1 MVNAELLHARLKATL
16 GREGIPMHQFVWV
29 DEGKVGTWTDQ
40 FGNPW
45 PYTMILALSS
55 SGVIAFE
62 TIKGFVSTERF
73 LAFIDRN
80 LVRLFNFY
88 FTCHV

>member
-16 GREGIPMHQFVWV
+16 GPNCIPMDQFVWV
-29 DEGKVGTWTDQ
+29 DEGKVGTWTDR

-55 SGVIAFE
+55 SGVVVFE
-62 TIKGFVSTERF
+62 TIKGFVSTEKF
-73 LAFIDRN
+73 LAFVGRN
-80 LVRLFNFY
+80 LVCLFNCY
-88 FTCHV
+88 FTFHV